1 MMNNI
6 QMIDVNRLHPH
17 PDNPRKDVGDV
28 TELADSI
35 RHSGVMQNLT
45 VVPHEGDY
53 RVIIGH
59 RRLAAAKEA
68 GLTELPCR
76 VVEMTEREQVA
87 TMIAENM
94 QRTDLTVPEQVHG
107 IQMMLDLGE
116 SLEDVQ
122 KKTGLSRSTVYHRK
136 AMAAL
141 PADELQK
148 SWERGGTIAD
158 YVALEGIKDEKTKKE
173 LLKQIGTGNFA
184 YELRRAKDNQA
195 YKERLDDVLVL
206 LEPVMRRTTTEPYGS
221 DCWRSADFRDD
232 CNWKAKIRAIVREV
246 ESQTEGEYLFFIGK
260 NEWNKWTVK
269 VRRKLNEAEKA
280 KEESEYERREKEKEQ
295 RKKALKELDERIEQ
309 VRLEALR
316 RLHIPQDARNR
327 IAALWMTST
336 SYVGDWQK
344 PSFMKQIFGSEGE
357 VAALIKT
364 FDDLCL
370 ADPEGMMLP
379 LMVLMC
385 DSAYTWEGAYG
396 VQQDDMDIRA
406 LLLSL
411 GYQESDEEKAYWTGT
426 HELFLKE
433 EQADV

>member
-1 MMNNI
+1 MNNI

-28 TELADSI
+28 TELADSVK
-35 RHSGVMQNLT
+35 HSGVMQNLT
-45 VVPHEGDY
+45 VVPYEGDY

-94 QRTDLTVPEQVHG
+94 QRADLTVPEQVRG

-158 YVALEGIKDEKTKKE
+158 YIALEQIKDQKE
-173 LLKQIGTGNFA
+173 RERLLEVVGTPNFNYKLTQAKRDEEYAERLEEVLLK
-184 YELRRAKDNQA
+184 
-195 YKERLDDVLVL
+195 
-206 LEPVMRRTTTEPYGS
+206 LEPEARRLEKDLNCGCTFSFWITMG
-221 DCWRSADFRDD
+221 D
-232 CNWKAKIRAIVREV
+232 WKAELQIAVAKIQADK
-246 ESQTEGEYLFFIGK
+246 EGEYGFYIGSDSWNRDRVHIYRM
-260 NEWNKWTVK
+260 NEEEDKK
-269 VRRKLNEAEKA
+269 SKKLTEAEL
-280 KEESEYERREKEKEQ
+280 KEESRKARRRALEDLHQQFKELRAMFIARFKETDQDVRRILPLFLREGCYINPMNVMRDIFGAEGEYDVLLKEYENRCDKKPGRVMLAAMELERENVINWYAGYNEPDEEDIVKEYLQ
-295 RKKALKELDERIEQ
+295 
-309 VRLEALR
+309 
-316 RLHIPQDARNR
+316 
-327 IAALWMTST
+327 
-336 SYVGDWQK
+336 
-344 PSFMKQIFGSEGE
+344 
-357 VAALIKT
+357 
-364 FDDLCL
+364 
-370 ADPEGMMLP
+370 
-379 LMVLMC
+379 
-385 DSAYTWEGAYG
+385 
-396 VQQDDMDIRA
+396 
-406 LLLSL
+406 LLVSL
-411 GYQESDEEKAYWTGT
+411 GYQESDAEKAYWNGT

-433 EQADV
+433 EDKS